1 MGAAFTRTAAQ
12 FMDDIRYELRDV
24 HDKQYTD
31 DELLQYINN
40 CCELV
45 YNLLV
50 DAGSE
55 LVRTGSGVITTETG
69 SYDYALADHQMGDLW
84 VPYRVWIH
92 GERDEI
98 ELCEESEQYQY
109 EDGTGL
115 VLTGMPE
122 KYFLEAGKIYF
133 LPAPSGILSINVKY
147 YPNFVELAN
156 VSAAMPYQGFFNMQI
171 REGVK
176 IYAKNRE
183 SLNIGIEASL
193 MQIFQDR
200 ALAIAN
206 RRRKKEFQMIP
217 RFA

>member
-1 MGAAFTRTAAQ
+1 MANAFTRTAAQ
-12 FMDDIRYELRDV
+12 IMDDIRYELRDV
-24 HDKQYTD
+24 YDKQYTD
-31 DELLQYINN
+31 EELLQYINN
-40 CCELV
+40 CCELI

-50 DAGSE
+50 NAGSE
-55 LVRTGSGVITTETG
+55 LVRTGSGVILTEVG
-69 SYDYALADHQMGDLW
+69 AYDYVLAENGMGDLW
-84 VPYRVWIH
+84 VPYRVWID
-92 GERDEI
+92 GEREEI
-98 ELCEESEQYQY
+98 SQCGESEQYQY
-109 EDGTGL
+109 QYDTGMI
-115 VLTGMPE
+115 TGMPE

-133 LPAPSGILSINVKY
+133 LPAPSEILSVNVKY

-156 VSAAMPYQGFFNMQI
+156 VSAVMPYQGFFNMQI

-200 ALAIAN
+200 AMAIVN
-206 RRRKKEFQMIP
+206 RRRKKDFQMIP